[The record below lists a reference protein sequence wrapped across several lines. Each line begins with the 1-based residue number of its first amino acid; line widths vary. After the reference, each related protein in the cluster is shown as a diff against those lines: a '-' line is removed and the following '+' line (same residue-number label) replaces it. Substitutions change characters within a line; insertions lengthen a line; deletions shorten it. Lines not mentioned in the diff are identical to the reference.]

1 MTEVTCSC
9 LHVPGGLDDR
19 SGSVGCRSSSM
30 IFTQLLLLTECERPD
45 VDPNS
50 EIKLIDDA
58 GAEVG
63 VGDRGEIHVRGP
75 NVSLGYWRN
84 EEATRNSFD
93 REGFLKTGDIAMR
106 DEDGRHW
113 IVDRKKELIKVK
125 GFQVAPAELE
135 AALLE
140 NEHVADAAV
149 CGLQGE
155 YEELPRAYVVLK
167 DPSKGRVA
175 EKDIISWLA
184 ERVARH
190 KRLDGGLKVCT
201 LLRKSQEK
209 PNSTSLSMKSRSHR
223 AAKFNV

>member
-1 MTEVTCSC
+1 M
-9 LHVPGGLDDR
+9 
-19 SGSVGCRSSSM
+19 
-30 IFTQLLLLTECERPD
+30 
-45 VDPNS
+45 DPNS
-50 EIKLIDDA
+50 EIKLIDDT
-58 GAEVG
+58 G
-63 VGDRGEIHVRGP
+63 VEIGPGERGEIHVRGP

-84 EEATRNSFD
+84 EEATKNSFD
-93 REGFLKTGDIAMR
+93 HEGFLKTGDVAMR
-106 DEDGRHW
+106 DDHGRHW

-155 YEELPRAYVVLK
+155 HEEFPRAYVVLK
-167 DPSKGRVA
+167 EPSKGQVS

-201 LLRKSQEK
+201 AFGS
-209 PNSTSLSMKSRSHR
+209 NSIFLTISVHR
-223 AAKFNV
+223 